1 MGELHHANWTIV
13 WSVERLIA
21 QAWQLTM
28 LALVVALVGRLLER
42 RNPTLVHL
50 LWLVVLVKAV
60 TPPWIAAPTGVFS
73 WIIGSSPS
81 LALPAILPG
90 PAVVIA
96 PATTAPSGIVR
107 ALLGIWA
114 VGAALALAW
123 WSVRAWSLA
132 RMIRAHRLSADNP
145 LVAQA
150 RELAAGAPAELD
162 LVVSPAG
169 IGPAVC
175 GFRRTTI
182 ILPQSLVDACDWEML
197 RPVLAH
203 ELAHAARRDPLV
215 TALGSL
221 VLCLWW
227 FHPLMWWAVASTARV
242 SERCVDRAVLGEWR
256 VRLVDYARSLLK
268 VVELRSELRLSPG
281 LTGLRPC
288 GITAERLELLR
299 TDPRQARTR
308 RSVQQWLGAIALGC
322 VFLPGAPLAA
332 LQPKCTGP
340 AERSTSRSS
349 NPASAGIA
357 HTPSVSPVEGG

>member
-1 MGELHHANWTIV
+1 MGGLDHTNLT
-13 WSVERLIA
+13 VERLLD

-28 LALVVALVGRLLER
+28 LALVVALAGRLLER
-42 RNPTLVHL
+42 RHPTLVHL

-73 WIIGSSPS
+73 WIIGPS
-81 LALPAILPG
+81 TTIVLPATTHG
-90 PAVVIA
+90 PAVAIA
-96 PATTAPSGIVR
+96 PATAAPSDIVQ
-107 ALLGIWA
+107 ALIGVWA
-114 VGAALALAW
+114 VGAVLALAW
-123 WSVRAWSLA
+123 WGLRAWSLA
-132 RMIRAHRLSADNP
+132 RMIRAYRLPEGNR
-145 LVAQA
+145 LLTRA
-150 RELAAGAPAELD
+150 RELAAGVPAELD

-227 FHPLMWWAVASTARV
+227 FHPLMWWAVDSTKRV

-268 VVELRSELRLSPG
+268 VVELRSQLRLSYG

-299 TDPRQARTR
+299 TDPRQARTQ
-308 RSVQQWLGAIALGC
+308 RSVHQWLVAITLGC
-322 VFLPGAPLAA
+322 IFLPGAPLAA
-332 LQPKCTGP
+332 LQTKCTGP
-340 AERSTSRSS
+340 AERSTTSGSDTV
-349 NPASAGIA
+349 SADLA
-357 HTPSVSPVEGG
+357 HTPSVSLLEGS